1 MPGALARLLLRR
13 IVTRPCRLVPA
24 VGGGPK
30 CPPCGPGKVRSH
42 CYIRAPPAT
51 LFPFLMDALEPSQPP
66 CTRAGCRSASP
77 TRTARATGAWVAC
90 APLVPSATTASGTPT
105 RRLSTAAVST
115 AAACPAAGVSAR
127 PTDCAD
133 YPPALPAYT
142 VRLCPCSSLSPL
154 PPPAATGKT
163 CRINSDCKSGS
174 CEDGRCAEAKHCDS
188 RGVSDEQRK
197 FGAHLHHQDPITCG
211 QCVCKDCPV
220 SARLGLPPA
229 VGQPLRLRADQCA
242 SPPRYV
248 RAIPKGRP
256 CPPRSRPSRPV
267 TRRPPPFR
275 AGQHHLLHVHSV

>member
-154 PPPAATGKT
+154 PPPCCHRQNLPDQLRLQVGFVRRRALRRGQALRQPGRERRAAQIW
-163 CRINSDCKSGS
+163 RPPAPPGS
-174 CEDGRCAEAKHCDS
+174 
-188 RGVSDEQRK
+188 
-197 FGAHLHHQDPITCG
+197 HH
-211 QCVCKDCPV
+211 VWPV
-220 SARLGLPPA
+220 RLQGLP
-229 VGQPLRLRADQCA
+229 GERATRPSA
-242 SPPRYV
+242 S
-248 RAIPKGRP
+248 GRP
-256 CPPRSRPSRPV
+256 AITTAR
-267 TRRPPPFR
+267 
-275 AGQHHLLHVHSV
+275 